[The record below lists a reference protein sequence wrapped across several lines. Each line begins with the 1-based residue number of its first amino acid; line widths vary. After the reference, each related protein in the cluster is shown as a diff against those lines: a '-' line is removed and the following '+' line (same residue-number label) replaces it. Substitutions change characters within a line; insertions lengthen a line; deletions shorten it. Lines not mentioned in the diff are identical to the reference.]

1 MIPDKWVINLKPGR
15 QPNSA
20 LQSPVKPYNEL
31 VQKNQNPWLLP
42 QYVLYGNM
50 EVQRYEVIDS
60 SDRERIEEAH
70 EELWEVWLLKFRI
83 YCFRVR
89 VWRGLGLV

>member
-31 VQKNQNPWLLP
+31 VQKTKTHGSFLSM
-42 QYVLYGNM
+42 YFTANM